1 MRGIRTYYCKSCKKC
16 IDFKP
21 NDEHICK
28 CGYIFGKAVNI
39 SDGINM
45 RNNKWSSQT
54 KVEFNQTTMG
64 QDIANRNKR

>member
-1 MRGIRTYYCKSCKKC
+1 MKVKT
-16 IDFKP
+16 
-21 NDEHICK
+21 
-28 CGYIFGKAVNI
+28 VNI